1 MRKKVKKE
9 HALGPVFAI
18 MLMALIIALLS
29 GFLALFGFEGQ
40 LTSIN
45 NNTLESNMIIISNVF
60 SKDGINYLFGNIINI
75 LSTFEPIALTI
86 IALIGIG
93 IGEKSGLFK
102 AIFSKAKYLNPR
114 TVTFLTF
121 LVATAAS
128 FFGDF
133 AFVVVIPL
141 AAIFYK
147 YANRNARLGVL
158 TAFIA
163 TCVGYGT
170 GLMFNNIDL
179 LLGEATQISASLD
192 VDKNYVYNIAS
203 SIYLMLG
210 STIILSFIGSIIID
224 TFFFFYFP
232 KKTPLQDEEIH
243 ISKKGLL
250 VSNIAFIVMLLSI
263 VYALIPNLP
272 GSGALLDMSRDGYV
286 NQLLSNEAPFYRSFV
301 FIFTAVMMICGLIY
315 GKISGNIKSSNEY
328 SIGLSKGFDGIG
340 YLFVLFF
347 FSSILLAIVEYTNL
361 GSVISANLV
370 SFIGSVQF
378 SGIPLIISLFLIV
391 IIIGIFVP
399 STVEKW
405 NLLNPIVVPLF
416 MRSNITPDF
425 TQFIFRAAD
434 GVGKALTP
442 IFPYYMVMIAFLEK
456 YNYDEENKITVFGT
470 LKMIL
475 PVVLALALVW
485 LLILIGWY
493 VIGLP
498 MGTGTNVN
506 L

>member
-9 HALGPVFAI
+9 RALGPVFAI

-29 GFLALFGFEGQ
+29 GFLALIGFEGQ

-45 NNTLESNMIIISNVF
+45 NNTLESNMIMVKNIL
-60 SKDGINYLFGNIINI
+60 SKDGMNYLFGNIIDI
-75 LSTFEPIALTI
+75 VSTFEPIALTI

-102 AIFSKAKYLNPR
+102 AIFRNAKYLNPR
-114 TVTFLTF
+114 TVTFITF

-128 FFGDF
+128 FFNDF
-133 AFVVVIPL
+133 AFVVIIPV

-147 YANRNARLGVL
+147 YANRNSRLGVL

-170 GLMFNNIDL
+170 GLMFNNVDL
-179 LLGEATQISASLD
+179 LLGMGTQASASLD

-210 STIILSFIGSIIID
+210 STLILSVVGSIIVD
-224 TFFFFYFP
+224 TFLANKFP
-232 KKTPLQDEEIH
+232 KKTPLQDEDLH
-243 ISKKGLL
+243 VSKKGLFM
-250 VSNIAFIVMLLSI
+250 SNIAFVIMLLVI
-263 VYALIPNLP
+263 LYALIPNLP
-272 GSGALLDMSRDGYV
+272 GSGALLDAKADGYV

-301 FIFTAVMMICGLIY
+301 FIFTAIMMICGLIY

-361 GSVISANLV
+361 GAVISANLV
-370 SFIGSVQF
+370 SFIGSMQF
-378 SGIPLIISLFLIV
+378 SGIPLIISLFVIV
-391 IIIGIFVP
+391 IIIGLFIP

-405 NLLNPIVVPLF
+405 DLLNPIVVPLF

-442 IFPYYMVMIAFLEK
+442 VFPYYMVMIAFLEK

-470 LKMIL
+470 LRMIL
-475 PVVLALALVW
+475 PVILTLILVW
-485 LLILIGWY
+485 ILILVGWY
-493 VIGLP
+493 IVGLP
-498 MGTGTNVN
+498 MGTGTYVT